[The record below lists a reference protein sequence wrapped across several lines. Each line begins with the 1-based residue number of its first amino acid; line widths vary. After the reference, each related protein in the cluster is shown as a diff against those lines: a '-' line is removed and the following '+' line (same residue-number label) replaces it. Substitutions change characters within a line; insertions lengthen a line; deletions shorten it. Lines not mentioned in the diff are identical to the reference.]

1 MPGLSSNCT
10 ARQAS
15 GSFIFDPYY
24 TMHIVKHSWLLVLL
38 LAACKP
44 APVTQPDPYPIKLE
58 NNALHFTPGDP
69 QLKAL
74 VVEPAK
80 ESDKVMLHLTGKLVW
95 NQDSTTNVFSPLAG
109 RVASIKG
116 ERGQKVQVGDEL
128 ARITSPDFGQAQ
140 ADAAKAES
148 DLVLS
153 KQVLDRT
160 QELVTKGVLPQKE
173 LDAANTAYLDNK
185 SDRDRAVERLKVWG
199 GAGRDVDGAF
209 VLKAPMAGIIVDR
222 NVQPGQEIRT
232 DSILANTA
240 EAAAPL
246 FIISD
251 PESLWVHLDVSEQ
264 DLSNLLVGQK
274 LEIRS
279 RAYGDRMFPGT
290 LTVIG
295 QSLNPDTRTVVAKG
309 KVANPEKLLKAQ
321 MYVNVNVITEIPK
334 MPQAPLKAVFLRDAK
349 PWVFVRKSESVFEMR
364 KITTAAEDN
373 GYVFVSQGLKTG
385 EEVVAEGALV
395 LESILDDN
403 TSTATTGAEKA
414 EH

>member
-1 MPGLSSNCT
+1 MQI
-10 ARQAS
+10 A
-15 GSFIFDPYY
+15 
-24 TMHIVKHSWLLVLL
+24 KHSWLLVLL
-38 LAACKP
+38 IAACKP
-44 APVTQPDPYPIKLE
+44 APVVEQDPFPIKVE
-58 NNALHFTPGDP
+58 KNNLIFTAGDP

-74 VVEPAK
+74 GAQKASERDTVV
-80 ESDKVMLHLTGKLVW
+80 LHLTGKLVW
-95 NQDSTTNVFSPLAG
+95 NQDVTTNVFSPLAG

-185 SDRDRAVERLKVWG
+185 SDRDRAVERLAVWG
-199 GAGRDVDGAF
+199 GKGRDVDGAF
-209 VLKAPMAGIIVDR
+209 VLKAPMGGVIVDR

-232 DSILANTA
+232 DSILANSA

-264 DLSNLLVGQK
+264 DLSNLQVGQK

-279 RAYGDRMFPGT
+279 RAYGDQMFPGT

-321 MYVNVNVITEIPK
+321 MYVNVNVITQVPK
-334 MPQAPLKAVFLRDAK
+334 MPQVPIKAVFLRDAK
-349 PWVFVRKSESVFEMR
+349 PWVFVRKSDNEYEMR
-364 KITTAAEDN
+364 KITTAAEDA
-373 GYVFVSQGLKTG
+373 GYVFVSQGLKAG
-385 EEVVAEGALV
+385 EEVVDEGALV
-395 LESILDDN
+395 LESIFDEN
-403 TSTATTGAEKA
+403 ISTANAGADNVQ
-414 EH
+414 H